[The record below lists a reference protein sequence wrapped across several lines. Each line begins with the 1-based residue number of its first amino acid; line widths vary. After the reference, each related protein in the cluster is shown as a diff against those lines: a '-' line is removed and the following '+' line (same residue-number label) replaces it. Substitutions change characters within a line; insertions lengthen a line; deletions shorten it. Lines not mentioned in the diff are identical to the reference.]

1 MENEKETFEYT
12 YSAEQQAEIKKIRD
26 KYLPKKEDKLE
37 QIRKLDRSATQKG
50 TMVGIIVGLTGCLV
64 FGTGL
69 SLALVVGMDMFL
81 PSLCLGFF
89 GIIGMAGAYPL
100 YKKITEKERK
110 RIAPKILAL
119 TEEIR

>member
-37 QIRKLDRSATQKG
+37 QIRKLDKSAASKG
-50 TMVGIIVGLTGCLV
+50 TMIGITMGVCGCLL
-64 FGTGL
+64 FGGGM
-69 SLALVVGMDMFL
+69 SLVLVVGMDMLL
-81 PSLCLGFF
+81 PSLLLSIP
-89 GIIGMAGAYPL
+89 GIAAMASAYPL

-110 RIAPKILAL
+110 RIAPQILAL
-119 TEEIR
+119 TEELR